1 MESRELRSDGGEGEG
16 TEEGTRLTD
25 PVANPPAPS
34 KATLCSSIFLV
45 KAVWE
50 EVGGRGERREPAR
63 RLARKQTLMCFNVK
77 WVERR
82 QLLP

>member
-1 MESRELRSDGGEGEG
+1 MVGKEKES
-16 TEEGTRLTD
+16 EEGKRLTD

-34 KATLCSSIFLV
+34 KATLCGSISLV